1 METSA
6 QRFDTL
12 EIPPPQIDTLETL
25 SPQLEIADAPPSTDA
40 PESGPIASLATFAEM
55 HLKVGDKIPI
65 AIPRGAK
72 GERVLG
78 KVIGWIEGGS
88 ILITLPQ
95 KIIMA
100 GLVKEGEHLLLRAFT
115 GKSAFAFSTN
125 ILKIEHFPYTYLHLS
140 FPKKIEAVV
149 VRSSFRHGVCLPVTI
164 AIDGKADI
172 TGNILNIGMTG
183 VRIGTAEPLQNEDPI
198 RLTMQF
204 ELHDVP
210 VSLELH
216 AQVRSS
222 KSVSDENGAMRH
234 EYGMEFQNLQP
245 NDRLIL
251 GSLLWYEMHMH
262 PERAA

>member
-1 METSA
+1 METAS
-6 QRFDTL
+6 QQLDTL
-12 EIPPPQIDTLETL
+12 EIPPPQLDALKTS
-25 SPQLEIADAPPSTDA
+25 SPQLEIADAPPLTDA
-40 PESGPIASLATFAEM
+40 PESGPIASPATFAEM
-55 HLKVGDKIPI
+55 RLKVGDKIPI
-65 AIPRGAK
+65 SLPRGAK

-95 KIIMA
+95 KVIMA
-100 GLVKEGEHLLLRAFT
+100 GLVKEGENLLLRAFT
-115 GKSAFAFSTN
+115 GKSAFAFNTN
-125 ILKIEHFPYTYLHLS
+125 ILKIEHFPYTYLHLG

-164 AIDGKADI
+164 AIDGKADM

-183 VRIGTAEPLQNEDPI
+183 VRIGTAEPLQDEDPI

-222 KSVSDENGAMRH
+222 KSVPDENGALRH

>member
-1 METSA
+1 METASL
-6 QRFDTL
+6 QLDTL
-12 EIPPPQIDTLETL
+12 EIPPPQLDTLETP
-25 SPQLEIADAPPSTDA
+25 SPQLEIDDGPSPTEAPASQ
-40 PESGPIASLATFAEM
+40 PITSLATFAEM
-55 HLKVGDKIPI
+55 RLKVGDKIPI
-65 AIPRGAK
+65 AIPRGTK

-198 RLTMQF
+198 RLVMQF

-222 KSVSDENGAMRH
+222 KSVSDENGTMRH
-234 EYGMEFQNLQP
+234 EYGMEFQSLQP

>member
-1 METSA
+1 METASL
-6 QRFDTL
+6 QL
-12 EIPPPQIDTLETL
+12 DTLETP
-25 SPQLEIADAPPSTDA
+25 SPQLEIDDGPSPTEAPVSQ
-40 PESGPIASLATFAEM
+40 PITSLATFAEM

-65 AIPRGAK
+65 AIPRGTK
-72 GERVLG
+72 GERTLG

-88 ILITLPQ
+88 LLVTLPPRV
-95 KIIMA
+95 IST
-100 GLVKEGEHLLLRAFT
+100 GLVKEGERLLLRAFT
-115 GKSAFAFSTN
+115 GRSAFAFSTTV
-125 ILKIEHFPYTYLHLS
+125 LKIDDFPYTHLHLK
-140 FPKKIEAVV
+140 FPDKIEAVA
-149 VRSSFRHGVCLPVTI
+149 VRSSFRHGVCLPAKI
-164 AIDGKADI
+164 AIGGKADV

-183 VRIGTAEPLQNEDPI
+183 ARIGTDEPLPSEDPVRI
-198 RLTMQF
+198 TTQF

-216 AQVRSS
+216 VQVRSS
-222 KSVSDENGAMRH
+222 KSAADKDGMMRH